1 MPSVSRFLG
10 MVIYFYYN
18 DHNPPHFHVIYAGI
32 EAEISIEY
40 LTQLNGKL
48 PPRVLGLVVEWAEL
62 HKTELMQNWV
72 LCEKGEELNQI
83 KPLF

>member
-32 EAEISIEY
+32 EAEISIEH
-40 LTQLNGKL
+40 LAQLKGKI
-48 PPRVLGLVVEWAEL
+48 PPRVLGLVAEWANYT
-62 HKTELMQNWV
+62 KKN
-72 LCEKGEELNQI
+72 
-83 KPLF
+83 

>member
-32 EAEISIEY
+32 EAEISIEH
-40 LTQLNGKL
+40 L
-48 PPRVLGLVVEWAEL
+48 A
-62 HKTELMQNWV
+62 
-72 LCEKGEELNQI
+72 
-83 KPLF
+83 